1 MRILAI
7 TCTCDIQDTHYMVP
21 TVRLP
26 TARRAARRPRAA
38 MGRPANRPS
47 IRVWDPRA
55 RTIDA
60 PGVVVPEVPA
70 PTLASARRLAALE
83 LELHARVKRARSDLT
98 SIARAST
105 SGTSSSSSSSPLLLF
120 ERWLARCALAATR
133 DDDGALAAPLLPG
146 REDGLAKDLRRH
158 GADEEAASR
167 GAKDATMRSRTA
179 AARWAAASSSAKFGD
194 DESFSIVVRDAGGFV
209 SLQLGEKK
217 PYVKVTKT
225 HLGKLRALYCRTC
238 RRGKPLSED
247 VNSSEY
253 VTFAYCVFAL
263 LLRYESLGGAGYQAA
278 LGEDAFDVLRASLAV
293 SCECF
298 ASPLNARY
306 GSFCSAF
313 FDVDAY
319 FGSLGNFFGD
329 GFAPRCGSFE
339 MNPPFVPETM
349 LAAVEKASALLDVA
363 EKSGDALSFVVVV
376 PAWKECKFWAFLHA
390 CSHLKSGPDIVEAA
404 SHGFCD
410 GAQHARPMSE
420 RHRVSSFDTGV
431 WYLQST
437 EASKKWSC
445 TREVR
450 DDVTRAMKNALGS
463 CKTIAD
469 LERRYRGKR
478 TRDDVAVRP
487 DPHRRR
493 PTVDALEPRHR
504 RDRAPAS

>member
-1 MRILAI
+1 MRP
-7 TCTCDIQDTHYMVP
+7 P
-21 TVRLP
+21 T
-26 TARRAARRPRAA
+26 
-38 MGRPANRPS
+38 NRPS
-47 IRVWDPRA
+47 VRVWDPRA
-55 RTIDA
+55 RVVDA
-60 PGVVVPEVPA
+60 PGVVVPDVPE

-98 SIARAST
+98 SIARASA
-105 SGTSSSSSSSPLLLF
+105 SGASSSSSSPLLLF

-133 DDDGALAAPLLPG
+133 DGEAGAGALAAPLLPG

-158 GADEEAASR
+158 GADEEAAAR
-167 GAKDATMRSRTA
+167 GARDAATRSRAA
-179 AARWAAASSSAKFGD
+179 AARWAEASANASFGE
-194 DESFSIVVRDAGGFV
+194 DERFAVVVRDAGGFV
-209 SLQLGEKK
+209 SVQLGEKR

-247 VNSSEY
+247 VTSSEY
-253 VTFAYCVFAL
+253 ATFAYCVFAL

-278 LGEDAFDVLRASLAV
+278 LGEDAFDVLNARLAV

-306 GSFCSAF
+306 GRFCSAF

-329 GFAPRCGSFE
+329 GFAPRRGSFE

-349 LAAVEKASALLDVA
+349 LAAVEKASALLDRA
-363 EKSGDALSFVVVV
+363 EKSGDALSFVVIV
-376 PAWKECKFWAFLHA
+376 PAWKECKFWEFLHA
-390 CSHLKSGPDIVEAA
+390 CSHLRCGPDVVDAA

-410 GAQHARPMSE
+410 GAQHARPTSE

-437 EASKKWSC
+437 AASKKWPC
-445 TREVR
+445 TREIR
-450 DDVTRAMKNALGS
+450 DDVIRTMKNALGS
-463 CKTIAD
+463 CKTVAE

-478 TRDDVAVRP
+478 PRADAA
-487 DPHRRR
+487 DPPRRR
-493 PTVDALEPRHR
+493 GRPSDA
-504 RDRAPAS
+504 A